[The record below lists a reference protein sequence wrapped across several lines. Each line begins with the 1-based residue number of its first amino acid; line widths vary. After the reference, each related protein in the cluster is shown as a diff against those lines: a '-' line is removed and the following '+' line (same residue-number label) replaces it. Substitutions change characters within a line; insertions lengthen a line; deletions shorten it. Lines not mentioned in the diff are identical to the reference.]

1 MEVQDQYYVDDQQ
14 RTPQMP
20 FLNMAQ
26 QYGSS
31 MLQMTNPEGEMA
43 KMELALRSQII
54 DKDGDVVPVGEPLL
68 NDIGLSSVIGQVQAI
83 VNQTTI
89 MSNFDKHEISVLV
102 DYLAETLAK
111 DLMINRISYGI
122 KTKAARTKIYYVALS
137 SAFICLKRAF
147 EQGERGFWG
156 RIQQEI
162 KQYVEG
168 GQSSQGGFFQKLLG
182 WGAKH

>member
-1 MEVQDQYYVDDQQ
+1 MEAQDYDYMEDQPRQ
-14 RTPQMP
+14 PQMP

-31 MLQMTNPEGEMA
+31 MLQMTNPEGEIL
-43 KMELALRSQII
+43 KMEMALKSQVV
-54 DKDGDVVPVGEPLL
+54 DKEGKVRQVGRPLL
-68 NDIGLSSVIGQVQAI
+68 NEIGLSSVIGQVQTI

-89 MSNFDKHEISVLV
+89 MSNFDKHEIPILV
-102 DYLAETLAK
+102 DYLGDTLAK
-111 DLMINRISYGI
+111 DLMINRVAYEIQ
-122 KTKAARTKIYYVALS
+122 TKAARSKIYYIALS

-168 GQSSQGGFFQKLLG
+168 GSSNQGGFFQKLLG

>member
-1 MEVQDQYYVDDQQ
+1 MEAQEQYYMDEQQ
-14 RTPQMP
+14 GRTPQMP
-20 FLNMAQ
+20 FMNMAQ

-54 DKDGDVVPVGEPLL
+54 DKEGNARQVGKPLL
-68 NDIGLSSVIGQVQAI
+68 NEIGLSSVIGQVQAI

-89 MSNFDKHEISVLV
+89 MRNFDRNEIQILV
-102 DYLAETLAK
+102 NYLAETLAK
-111 DLMINRISYGI
+111 DLMINRVAYGI
-122 KTKAARTKIYYVALS
+122 ETKAARTKIYYVALS

-168 GQSSQGGFFQKLLG
+168 GNSQGGFFQKLLG

>member
-1 MEVQDQYYVDDQQ
+1 MEMQDYDYVDDQP
-14 RTPQMP
+14 RVPQMP
-20 FLNMAQ
+20 FLSLAQ

-31 MLQMTNPEGEMA
+31 MLQMTNPEGEMQ
-43 KMELALRSQII
+43 KMELALRSQVV
-54 DKDGDVVPVGEPLL
+54 DKDGNPQQVGEPLL
-68 NDIGLSSVIGQVQAI
+68 NEIGLSSVIGQVQAI

-89 MSNFDKHEISVLV
+89 MSNFDKNEIPILV
-102 DYLAETLAK
+102 DYLGDTLAK
-111 DLMINRISYGI
+111 DLMINRVSYNI
-122 KTKAARTKIYYVALS
+122 RTKAARSKIYYIALA

-168 GQSSQGGFFQKLLG
+168 GNSSQGGFFQKLFG